1 MKKKLRKNFPF
12 VICEPP
18 YLLAVARH
26 RPNVRFYIRSN
37 IFYWVHI
44 LFFRHHLVFKRL
56 PRTVR
61 FIFFRSTLMAI
72 NRRAYFWRCF
82 IMDMNELKLMQN
94 YPLSI
99 KISKTQFRIR
109 EFYEYFNGEVYVA
122 FSGGN
127 DSLVMLHIIRSMY
140 PDVKAVFVDTGV
152 EFPEVRKFVKTFDN
166 VIFLKPQKNFSQII
180 TDYGYPII
188 SKDVSNSIRLARK
201 NIIEGKDTYR
211 VRQFDGSQKGSR
223 FDKSKWKFLLDAPFK
238 ISEQCCDEL
247 KKKPFKKFEKET
259 GLKGYIGV
267 LASEGGVR
275 LQGYLKTGCNNYRF
289 GNSKPLGFWTHQDI
303 LQYIKIY
310 NLNMCP
316 VYGDL
321 IFDEARNKLVVTGEP
336 RTGCMGCM
344 FGCHLEKSP
353 NRFER
358 MKISHP
364 HMYNYFIEKLNFK
377 SVLDYINIKY

>member
-1 MKKKLRKNFPF
+1 
-12 VICEPP
+12 
-18 YLLAVARH
+18 
-26 RPNVRFYIRSN
+26 
-37 IFYWVHI
+37 
-44 LFFRHHLVFKRL
+44 
-56 PRTVR
+56 
-61 FIFFRSTLMAI
+61 
-72 NRRAYFWRCF
+72 
-82 IMDMNELKLMQN
+82 MDMNELKLMQN

-238 ISEQCCDEL
+238 ISEQCCDVL

-358 MKISHP
+358 MKISYP

>member
-1 MKKKLRKNFPF
+1 
-12 VICEPP
+12 
-18 YLLAVARH
+18 
-26 RPNVRFYIRSN
+26 
-37 IFYWVHI
+37 
-44 LFFRHHLVFKRL
+44 
-56 PRTVR
+56 
-61 FIFFRSTLMAI
+61 
-72 NRRAYFWRCF
+72 
-82 IMDMNELKLMQN
+82 MDMNELKLMQN

-303 LQYIKIY
+303 LQYIKVIK
-310 NLNMCP
+310 M
-316 VYGDL
+316 
-321 IFDEARNKLVVTGEP
+321 
-336 RTGCMGCM
+336 
-344 FGCHLEKSP
+344 
-353 NRFER
+353 ER
-358 MKISHP
+358 
-364 HMYNYFIEKLNFK
+364 YL
-377 SVLDYINIKY
+377 

>member
-1 MKKKLRKNFPF
+1 
-12 VICEPP
+12 
-18 YLLAVARH
+18 
-26 RPNVRFYIRSN
+26 
-37 IFYWVHI
+37 
-44 LFFRHHLVFKRL
+44 
-56 PRTVR
+56 
-61 FIFFRSTLMAI
+61 
-72 NRRAYFWRCF
+72 
-82 IMDMNELKLMQN
+82 MDMNELKLMQN

-247 KKKPFKKFEKET
+247 KKKTFKKFEKET

-358 MKISHP
+358 MKISYP

>member
-1 MKKKLRKNFPF
+1 
-12 VICEPP
+12 
-18 YLLAVARH
+18 
-26 RPNVRFYIRSN
+26 
-37 IFYWVHI
+37 
-44 LFFRHHLVFKRL
+44 
-56 PRTVR
+56 
-61 FIFFRSTLMAI
+61 
-72 NRRAYFWRCF
+72 
-82 IMDMNELKLMQN
+82 MDMNELKLMQN

-127 DSLVMLHIIRSMY
+127 NSLVMLHIIRSMY

>member
-1 MKKKLRKNFPF
+1 
-12 VICEPP
+12 
-18 YLLAVARH
+18 
-26 RPNVRFYIRSN
+26 
-37 IFYWVHI
+37 
-44 LFFRHHLVFKRL
+44 
-56 PRTVR
+56 
-61 FIFFRSTLMAI
+61 
-72 NRRAYFWRCF
+72 
-82 IMDMNELKLMQN
+82 MDMNELKLMQN

-364 HMYNYFIEKLNFK
+364 HMYNYFIEKLDFK

>member
-1 MKKKLRKNFPF
+1 
-12 VICEPP
+12 
-18 YLLAVARH
+18 
-26 RPNVRFYIRSN
+26 
-37 IFYWVHI
+37 
-44 LFFRHHLVFKRL
+44 
-56 PRTVR
+56 
-61 FIFFRSTLMAI
+61 
-72 NRRAYFWRCF
+72 
-82 IMDMNELKLMQN
+82 MDMNELKLMQN

-289 GNSKPLGFWTHQDI
+289 GNSKPLGFWTHHDI

>member
-1 MKKKLRKNFPF
+1 
-12 VICEPP
+12 
-18 YLLAVARH
+18 
-26 RPNVRFYIRSN
+26 
-37 IFYWVHI
+37 
-44 LFFRHHLVFKRL
+44 
-56 PRTVR
+56 
-61 FIFFRSTLMAI
+61 
-72 NRRAYFWRCF
+72 
-82 IMDMNELKLMQN
+82 MDMNELKLMQN

-180 TDYGYPII
+180 NDYGYPII

-364 HMYNYFIEKLNFK
+364 HMYNYFIDKLNFK
-377 SVLDYINIKY
+377 SVLYYINI

>member
-1 MKKKLRKNFPF
+1 
-12 VICEPP
+12 
-18 YLLAVARH
+18 
-26 RPNVRFYIRSN
+26 
-37 IFYWVHI
+37 
-44 LFFRHHLVFKRL
+44 
-56 PRTVR
+56 
-61 FIFFRSTLMAI
+61 
-72 NRRAYFWRCF
+72 
-82 IMDMNELKLMQN
+82 MDMNELKLMQN

-247 KKKPFKKFEKET
+247 KKKPFKKFH
-259 GLKGYIGV
+259 LYFGV
-267 LASEGGVR
+267 KNG
-275 LQGYLKTGCNNYRF
+275 
-289 GNSKPLGFWTHQDI
+289 
-303 LQYIKIY
+303 
-310 NLNMCP
+310 
-316 VYGDL
+316 
-321 IFDEARNKLVVTGEP
+321 
-336 RTGCMGCM
+336 
-344 FGCHLEKSP
+344 
-353 NRFER
+353 
-358 MKISHP
+358 
-364 HMYNYFIEKLNFK
+364 
-377 SVLDYINIKY
+377 

>member
-1 MKKKLRKNFPF
+1 
-12 VICEPP
+12 
-18 YLLAVARH
+18 
-26 RPNVRFYIRSN
+26 
-37 IFYWVHI
+37 
-44 LFFRHHLVFKRL
+44 
-56 PRTVR
+56 
-61 FIFFRSTLMAI
+61 
-72 NRRAYFWRCF
+72 
-82 IMDMNELKLMQN
+82 MDMNELKLMQN

-99 KISKTQFRIR
+99 KISKTQLRIR

-364 HMYNYFIEKLNFK
+364 HIYNYFIEKLNFK

>member
-1 MKKKLRKNFPF
+1 
-12 VICEPP
+12 
-18 YLLAVARH
+18 
-26 RPNVRFYIRSN
+26 
-37 IFYWVHI
+37 
-44 LFFRHHLVFKRL
+44 
-56 PRTVR
+56 
-61 FIFFRSTLMAI
+61 
-72 NRRAYFWRCF
+72 
-82 IMDMNELKLMQN
+82 MDMNELKLMQN

-180 TDYGYPII
+180 NDYGYPII

-358 MKISHP
+358 MKISYP

>member
-1 MKKKLRKNFPF
+1 
-12 VICEPP
+12 
-18 YLLAVARH
+18 
-26 RPNVRFYIRSN
+26 
-37 IFYWVHI
+37 
-44 LFFRHHLVFKRL
+44 
-56 PRTVR
+56 
-61 FIFFRSTLMAI
+61 
-72 NRRAYFWRCF
+72 
-82 IMDMNELKLMQN
+82 MDMNELKLMQN

-364 HMYNYFIEKLNFK
+364 HMYNYIIEKLNFK

>member
-1 MKKKLRKNFPF
+1 
-12 VICEPP
+12 
-18 YLLAVARH
+18 
-26 RPNVRFYIRSN
+26 
-37 IFYWVHI
+37 
-44 LFFRHHLVFKRL
+44 
-56 PRTVR
+56 
-61 FIFFRSTLMAI
+61 
-72 NRRAYFWRCF
+72 
-82 IMDMNELKLMQN
+82 MDMNELKLMQN

-321 IFDEARNKLVVTGEP
+321 IFDETRNKLVVTGEP

-358 MKISHP
+358 MKISYP

>member
-1 MKKKLRKNFPF
+1 
-12 VICEPP
+12 
-18 YLLAVARH
+18 
-26 RPNVRFYIRSN
+26 
-37 IFYWVHI
+37 
-44 LFFRHHLVFKRL
+44 
-56 PRTVR
+56 
-61 FIFFRSTLMAI
+61 
-72 NRRAYFWRCF
+72 
-82 IMDMNELKLMQN
+82 MDMNELKLMQN

-275 LQGYLKTGCNNYRF
+275 LQGYLQTGCNNYRF